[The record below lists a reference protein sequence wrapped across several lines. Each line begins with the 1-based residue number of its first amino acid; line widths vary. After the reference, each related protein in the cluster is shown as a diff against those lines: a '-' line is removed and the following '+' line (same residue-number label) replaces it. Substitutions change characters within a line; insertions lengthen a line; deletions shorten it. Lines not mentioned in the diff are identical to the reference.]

1 LWLQHHGDRN
11 RLSRMHTVVEVI
23 PVVIANINIVS
34 GIPVL
39 RPVLWPRVNHH
50 ERIAAVLE
58 AGVTLHYDGLALNA
72 EPVSLAETETE
83 AIQGNVVA
91 AIAATLSPGAVIAF
105 PM

>member
-1 LWLQHHGDRN
+1 
-11 RLSRMHTVVEVI
+11 MHTVIQVVSI
-23 PVVIANINIVS
+23 VIANINIVS

-39 RPVLWPRVNHH
+39 RPVRGPRVNHY

-58 AGVTLHYDGLALNA
+58 AGITLHYDGLALNA
-72 EPVSLAETETE
+72 KPVSLTETETE

-91 AIAATLSPGAVIAF
+91 AIAATLSPGPMVAF

>member
-1 LWLQHHGDRN
+1 
-11 RLSRMHTVVEVI
+11 MHTIVQVI
-23 PVVIANINIVS
+23 PVVVANINIVS

-58 AGVTLHYDGLALNA
+58 TGVTLNYDGLALDA
-72 EPVSLAETETE
+72 KPMSLAEMETE

-91 AIAATLSPGAVIAF
+91 AIATTLAPGAVIAF

>member
-1 LWLQHHGDRN
+1 
-11 RLSRMHTVVEVI
+11 MHTVIQVI
-23 PVVIANINIVS
+23 PIVIANINIVS

-39 RPVLWPRVNHH
+39 RPVGGPRVNHY

-58 AGVTLHYDGLALNA
+58 AGITLHYDGLALNA
-72 EPVSLAETETE
+72 KPVSLTETETE

-91 AIAATLSPGAVIAF
+91 AIAATLSPGPMVAF

>member
-1 LWLQHHGDRN
+1 
-11 RLSRMHTVVEVI
+11 MHTVIQVI
-23 PVVIANINIVS
+23 PIVIANINIVS

-39 RPVLWPRVNHH
+39 RPVRGPRVNHY

-58 AGVTLHYDGLALNA
+58 AGITLHYDGLALNA
-72 EPVSLAETETE
+72 KPVSLTETETE

-91 AIAATLSPGAVIAF
+91 AIAATLSPGPMVAF

>member
-1 LWLQHHGDRN
+1 
-11 RLSRMHTVVEVI
+11 MHTVIQVVSI
-23 PVVIANINIVS
+23 VIANINIVS

-39 RPVLWPRVNHH
+39 RPVRGPRVNHY

-58 AGVTLHYDGLALNA
+58 AGITLHYDGLALNA
-72 EPVSLAETETE
+72 KPVALAEAETE

-91 AIAATLSPGAVIAF
+91 AIAATLSPGPMVAF